1 MDKLMLLSQI
11 NLLEEL
17 PMEELEA
24 LNEMS
29 EMIPVKKGTIITS
42 PSQPIAALFFL
53 KKGQIRLYRIN
64 EDEKQFTV
72 DILVDGNIFGETS
85 SFSLTDDQIYAEAMV
100 DTYVCILSKE
110 KFEAFIEKN
119 PKIALKL
126 IDILSSQLK
135 EFYDLSEKIA
145 LSDIKERVLFL
156 LIQLSEKS
164 GKRKNEWQSIEM
176 KLTHSDIA
184 TMVGSTRETIS
195 TLLCKLKKEGIIKK
209 GFRRLSINVEKL
221 KTY

>member
-17 PMEELEA
+17 PMEELEV

-42 PSQPIAALFFL
+42 PSHPIAALFFL
-53 KKGQIRLYRIN
+53 KKGQIRLYRTN

-100 DTYVCILSKE
+100 DTYLCILSKE
-110 KFEAFIEKN
+110 KFETFIEKN

-135 EFYDLSEKIA
+135 EFYELSEKIA

-156 LIQLSEKS
+156 LVQLSEKS

-195 TLLCKLKKEGIIKK
+195 ALLCKLKREGIIKK

-221 KTY
+221 ENY